1 MLFFDFKSRTQSN
14 QELNTIPQNRLR
26 IKTFLKTDWGLK
38 HSSKQTVW
46 PVQCYTRCNKHHN
59 IRQQQ
64 SMNSV
69 QQFLGQASYTMDTLY
84 MYVQIVIIG
93 VEPKNNPIWTHFGNE
108 RWVHQWRRP
117 CYGERATNMEVWLVG
132 ASPQTGRLA
141 TVVSRDRTR
150 VSGGLD
156 RTRVSVDLD
165 RTRVLVDSCL
175 EASAFQAR

>member
-26 IKTFLKTDWGLK
+26 IKTFLKTNWGLK

-69 QQFLGQASYTMDTLY
+69 QQFLWQASYTMDTLY

-132 ASPQTGRLA
+132 VSPQTGRLA

-156 RTRVSVDLD
+156 RTRVSVDF
-165 RTRVLVDSCL
+165 CL